1 MKDIPVRNI
10 RSEQLTETSESFS
23 IRDVRQILNGKS
35 MMQDL
40 HRHDHYFLL
49 VLKKGKGKHSIDLTE
64 YTVCDNSV
72 FFLRPGQVHKLT
84 LYPGCSG
91 NLLQF
96 GREFYSAGKSSAKQ
110 VFRSA
115 GLRNFCRPDKPHADK
130 IFRLLELISA
140 EYLKKETGY
149 SDVIKS
155 YLEIFFIELLRSRH
169 KGNSKPAK
177 DSAYLQEKFEELC
190 EHLETNIRSLKQVSD
205 YAKLMNMSV
214 YQLNSITRSVL
225 GKTCS
230 GLIDE
235 QIILEA
241 KRNLLA
247 NTDQVNQIAL
257 HLGFEDISYFIRFF
271 KKHTGF
277 TPGAFREK
285 FK

>member
-1 MKDIPVRNI
+1 MKNIPVRNI
-10 RSEQLTETSESFS
+10 KSKQEAETAESFS
-23 IRDVRQILNGKS
+23 IRDVGK
-35 MMQDL
+35 MLHGKRMEQEI

-49 VLKKGKGKHSIDLTE
+49 VLKKGKGKHTIDMTE
-64 YTVCDNSV
+64 YSIRNNSV

-84 LYPGCSG
+84 LEPGCSG
-91 NLLQF
+91 FLMQF
-96 GREFYSAGKSSAKQ
+96 GRDFYSAGKDSSKQ

-115 GLRNFCRPDKPHADK
+115 GLRNFCRLNK
-130 IFRLLELISA
+130 IHVAKVFTLLELVSA
-140 EYLKKETGY
+140 EYLKRQTGY
-149 SDVIKS
+149 IDVIKS

-169 KGNSKPAK
+169 SDSLKPAK
-177 DSAYLQEKFEELC
+177 NSAYLQERFEEFSEL
-190 EHLETNIRSLKQVSD
+190 LETNIRRFKQVSD

-241 KRNLLA
+241 KRYLLA
-247 NTDQVNQIAL
+247 NAGQVNQIAF
-257 HLGFEDISYFIRFF
+257 HLGYEDISYFIRFF